1 MKELDDEHKQS
12 LLDTNARQRTSG
24 TGTPKVIYT
33 VFGIFMIVIYVGMG
47 VLLLLNFFRWEP
59 NWAWIRYT
67 AAGMFILYG
76 IWRAYR
82 QFKGIDSNI

>member
-1 MKELDDEHKQS
+1 MEYVVNRLCKV
-12 LLDTNARQRTSG
+12 
-24 TGTPKVIYT
+24 TPRKVMYT

-82 QFKGIDSNI
+82 HIYLLRHDVFK